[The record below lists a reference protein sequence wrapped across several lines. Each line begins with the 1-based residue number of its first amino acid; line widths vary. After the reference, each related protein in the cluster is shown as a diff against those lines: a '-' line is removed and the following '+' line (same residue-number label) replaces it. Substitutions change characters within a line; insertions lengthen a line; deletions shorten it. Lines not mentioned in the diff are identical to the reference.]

1 MIFNSEEQRPKR
13 KERRRK
19 RLKNVLDV
27 HTDANEGLTVLE
39 VK

>member
-13 KERRRK
+13 KERRK